1 MHESKLYWTKYYI
14 SMLEYV
20 IGLNMKL
27 HYYSL
32 DFSKLTINYFEDRS
46 RLLISSMIWKWQSQL
61 VICYPV
67 VASARDQYTFAFLW
81 FYGKNIVFY
90 SFVMNCIMYIFNLV
104 SVLSIKLYLY
114 VLKHQEMLIWNW
126 SLRLR
131 KVELCD
137 RKW

>member
-1 MHESKLYWTKYYI
+1 MHETKLSWTKHYF

-46 RLLISSMIWKWQSQL
+46 RLLISSMILQWPSQW

-67 VASARDQYTFAFLW
+67 VASARDQYTFAFFMVLW
-81 FYGKNIVFY
+81 KKYCFLLFCNEFYYVYIQLSKCFIHKII
-90 SFVMNCIMYIFNLV
+90 FVCI
-104 SVLSIKLYLY
+104 
-114 VLKHQEMLIWNW
+114 EMLIWNW

-131 KVELCD
+131 KFELCD
-137 RKW
+137 RKL